1 MDSRLMVHRP
11 AVRALCGVHARVGDL
26 AKHGSRD
33 RPADW
38 QQDNKQ
44 QQERK
49 ANSFHGQQ
57 VSTHRGQRPVG
68 HRVRAQTIS
77 SLPESSELIRRT
89 CRNAHFSYSS
99 GLAVLQPRVYTN
111 VYGFSPSHAVRR
123 QKELNHGLVVP
134 VQRCRHHRRSRGDV
148 SLHGLGARRRSPSRP
163 LGA

>member
-11 AVRALCGVHARVGDL
+11 AVRAMCGVHARVGDL

-57 VSTHRGQRPVG
+57 VSTHEDNDLWS
-68 HRVRAQTIS
+68 T
-77 SLPESSELIRRT
+77 
-89 CRNAHFSYSS
+89 
-99 GLAVLQPRVYTN
+99 
-111 VYGFSPSHAVRR
+111 GFER
-123 QKELNHGLVVP
+123 K
-134 VQRCRHHRRSRGDV
+134 RSRA
-148 SLHGLGARRRSPSRP
+148 SLKAQS
-163 LGA
+163 